1 MSYTT
6 LPFSYILLVHFLGHK
21 NSLVHGFISDDGV
34 FEGKIHVGN
43 DEYFVESAKQYF
55 KDAPQDFHSVIY
67 ESRDVHYPHAYG
79 PGCGINDKSKRWMD
93 EVKRYLSVILLKL
106 TYRVDLTC
114 TCCECK
120 CIKAWFKDLNI
131 ETFIWYFFMQCNF
144 VYARMPNVWF
154 QKISIP
160 TPRMV
165 IGNSK
170 GEGDRY

>member
-1 MSYTT
+1 MLSYTT
-6 LPFSYILLVHFLGHK
+6 LPFSFILLVHILGHK

-93 EVKRYLSVILLKL
+93 EVKRYLSVSLK
-106 TYRVDLTC
+106 
-114 TCCECK
+114 
-120 CIKAWFKDLNI
+120 
-131 ETFIWYFFMQCNF
+131 
-144 VYARMPNVWF
+144 
-154 QKISIP
+154 
-160 TPRMV
+160 
-165 IGNSK
+165 
-170 GEGDRY
+170 